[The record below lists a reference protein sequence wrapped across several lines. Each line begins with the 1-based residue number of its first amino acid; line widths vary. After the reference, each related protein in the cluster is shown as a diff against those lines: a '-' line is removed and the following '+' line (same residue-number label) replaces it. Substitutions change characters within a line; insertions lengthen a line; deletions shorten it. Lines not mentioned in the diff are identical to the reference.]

1 MRLYIWKLINFDLEK
16 FEFLGATRFFF
27 VIQVF
32 HGKAKLSD
40 LWQLV
45 QQFSLIYW
53 KKTCGPLGYLLGV
66 SCFDLELGI
75 LHKMPIIEF

>member
-1 MRLYIWKLINFDLEK
+1 MKFQFPPKIVRLVD
-16 FEFLGATRFFF
+16 FF

-75 LHKMPIIEF
+75 LHKMPIIEC